1 LIGTTEVGN
10 STELRSGKIGSAPS
24 MASMRWL
31 SGPEPM
37 ETSVVQAR
45 APGHSSSRAR
55 RATFVLVTSV
65 VGRGSLLVGLSALVL
80 GCASPLHA
88 APTGP
93 SDALAAYSR
102 ALATGR
108 ANDAYRMLSDEARR
122 SITLDAFARMVRENP
137 DDVREL
143 ARALGRPA
151 SVPVVTARVQ
161 APTGESLE
169 LVLEDGAWKLDG
181 LALDRY
187 GQSSPRQALEGFL
200 RAYERGRFDVIL
212 RYVPDREL
220 EGGPSGPGEPRE
232 SLTAEKLK
240 QAWTGPQ
247 RESIDAIV
255 QAIRAALST
264 AVIEETQDRAAMA
277 YGAGGTVSFVR
288 ERGRWKLANLR

>member
-1 LIGTTEVGN
+1 
-10 STELRSGKIGSAPS
+10 
-24 MASMRWL
+24 
-31 SGPEPM
+31 
-37 ETSVVQAR
+37 
-45 APGHSSSRAR
+45 
-55 RATFVLVTSV
+55 
-65 VGRGSLLVGLSALVL
+65 VL
-80 GCASPLHA
+80 GRAFGCAALAFGCAALAFGCAAPLPA

-93 SDALAAYSR
+93 ADALAAYAR
-102 ALATGR
+102 ALASGR
-108 ANDAYRMLSDEARR
+108 ATDAYRMLSDEARR
-122 SITLDAFARMVRENP
+122 SITLDAFTRMVRENA

-187 GQSSPRQALEGFL
+187 GQATPRQALEGFL

-212 RYVPDREL
+212 RYVPDEEL
-220 EGGPSGPGEPRE
+220 EGRPTTPSEAREP
-232 SLTAEKLK
+232 LTPEKLQ

-255 QAIRAALST
+255 QAIRAALPT
-264 AVIEETQDRAAMA
+264 AIIEETQDRAAMA